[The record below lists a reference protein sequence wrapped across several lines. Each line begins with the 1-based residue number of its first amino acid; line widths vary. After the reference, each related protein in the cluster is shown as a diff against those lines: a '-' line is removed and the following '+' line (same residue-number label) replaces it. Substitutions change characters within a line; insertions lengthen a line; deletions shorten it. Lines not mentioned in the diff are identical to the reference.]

1 VEAST
6 CKNRFLILE
15 ISPLGISGSW
25 LAESKIWEDGRGN
38 FREWFQR
45 SEIFEKTGVDFSVA
59 QSNISVSR
67 RGVLRGIHYS
77 LSPEGQSKWVTCV
90 RGRIID
96 VVVDIRPTSPTFKKY
111 IEVELAAGDGRAVL
125 IESGLGH
132 GFIALEDESTV
143 SYLLSSLY
151 SPSDEYEINPLDIE
165 IDIDWH
171 LDLVGGSGLI
181 LSPKDANAPSLSK
194 RFDQGKLPL

>member
-1 VEAST
+1 
-6 CKNRFLILE
+6 
-15 ISPLGISGSW
+15 
-25 LAESKIWEDGRGN
+25 
-38 FREWFQR
+38 
-45 SEIFEKTGVDFSVA
+45 
-59 QSNISVSR
+59 
-67 RGVLRGIHYS
+67 
-77 LSPEGQSKWVTCV
+77 
-90 RGRIID
+90 
-96 VVVDIRPTSPTFKKY
+96 
-111 IEVELAAGDGRAVL
+111 
-125 IESGLGH
+125 LGH